1 MNGAG
6 VSATAMMARAA
17 ELLYWTPAYVIGV
30 VFLAVLL
37 VAVAV
42 GHRIGTWLRT
52 RHRTVAS
59 SELSTVQTALLGL
72 LGLLLAFTYSFV
84 ASRWDARK
92 RAVVDEADALG
103 TAYLR
108 TQFRSGPA
116 AEQLRALL
124 REYTRSRIVTDD
136 IARTCQQLQAAMAH
150 SQQVRNELWPAAIQ
164 LKGDSAPTTLDAL
177 LFASLNEVVDRH
189 TQRWAAARDRLPVI
203 ILAMLAAVAVLSLGL
218 VGFANGLT
226 ARRHSYFTVALAVV
240 ISAVLLVIIDLDRP
254 GRGIVRVSQQPL
266 IDALESMEADGP
278 PSERPAPSGK

>member
-218 VGFANGLT
+218 VGFSGGLT
-226 ARRHSYFTVALAVV
+226 ARRGSYFTIALAVV

-254 GRGIVRVSQQPL
+254 GRGIVRVSQEPL
-266 IDALESMEADGP
+266 IDALESMEAGGP
-278 PSERPAPSGK
+278 PLERPAPFGK